1 MRERDSVQLADTK
14 IFCRDVT
21 HVHALVLWFVPYPA
35 LLGAP
40 NIHITLAHTLHKLV
54 HKHTHTH
61 LHVTQENI
69 PRLMTKTS
77 GGMTSFSLIFFPFL
91 LFSIHAD
98 INHSLL
104 KWSWALL
111 YFTLVCLIFGKVDPQ
126 LQIFHCFVILGLLW
140 RSKWQNPRATPD
152 FWGASSHQ
160 AKTAF
165 WEMEMRTVWPTRC
178 QTDASSLFHC
188 FCFVLCHFCKD

>member
-1 MRERDSVQLADTK
+1 MVCPVSSTIGSAK
-14 IFCRDVT
+14 YSYK
-21 HVHALVLWFVPYPA
+21 H
-35 LLGAP
+35 LL
-40 NIHITLAHTLHKLV
+40 TLCISWCT
-54 HKHTHTH
+54 HTHTH
-61 LHVTQENI
+61 I
-69 PRLMTKTS
+69 YMWPRKTFLDS
-77 GGMTSFSLIFFPFL
+77 WPERLEGWPHFHSFFFPFL

-140 RSKWQNPRATPD
+140 RLKWQNPRATPD

-160 AKTAF
+160 AKTVF